1 MNNMF
6 ETLKQKIKE
15 LKNRNIE
22 IGGENEQLI
31 AEVLNLRT
39 QLEDCENRRKEIENK
54 YLNLQVNEKIPEGD
68 KKKLITNIDNLID
81 EIDKGLE
88 LLSS

>member
-1 MNNMF
+1 MDNMF

-15 LKNRNIE
+15 LKSRNVE
-22 IGGENEQLI
+22 ISAENEQLI
-31 AEVLNLRT
+31 AEVLNIRT
-39 QLEDCENRRKEIENK
+39 QLEVCESRMKEIENK